1 MRARS
6 VVAVV
11 LTTVLLFGVFL
22 AGVLGLLAVSER
34 GGPFA
39 FGGDRVA
46 VIEIEGLIVDPL
58 PVVRELEEHRDDP
71 SVRAVVVRIDSPG
84 GVVGPSQEIYEAIR
98 RVRAKDKPV
107 VASLGAVAASGG
119 YYIAAAADRIVA
131 NPGTLTGSIGVIMH
145 LAELEG
151 LFKKIGVRYEV
162 IKSGR
167 YKDLGSFA
175 RRMTQDE
182 RRLLQ
187 DLLDD
192 VHLQFVEAV
201 AEGRGLDREVVL
213 ALADGRIFS
222 GRQARGLQ
230 LVDALGGLQEA
241 VELAAELGGIPGKP
255 RVLYPRRPFSLLDLA
270 RWLIGDRGA
279 LPALGLL
286 RSTKTPL
293 YLME

>member
-11 LTTVLLFGVFL
+11 LTTVLLFVVFL

-192 VHLQFVEAV
+192 VYLQFVEAV
-201 AEGRGLDREVVL
+201 AEGRGLDREAVL

>member
-11 LTTVLLFGVFL
+11 LTTALLFVAFL

-34 GGPFA
+34 GGPLA
-39 FGGDRVA
+39 FGGNRVA
-46 VIEIEGLIVDPL
+46 VIEIEGLIVDAL

-84 GVVGPSQEIYEAIR
+84 GVVGPSQEIHEAIR

-255 RVLYPRRPFSLLDLA
+255 RVLYPRRPFSLLDFA

>member
-192 VHLQFVEAV
+192 VYLQFVEAV
-201 AEGRGLDREVVL
+201 AEGRGLDREAVL

>member
-11 LTTVLLFGVFL
+11 LTTVLLFVAFL
-22 AGVLGLLAVSER
+22 AGVLGLLAVRDGER
-34 GGPFA
+34 PFA
-39 FGGDRVA
+39 LGGGRVA
-46 VIEIEGLIVDPL
+46 VVEIEGLIVDAL
-58 PVVRELEEHRDDP
+58 PVVRQLEEHRDDP

-98 RVRAKDKPV
+98 RVRAEDKPV

-119 YYIAAAADRIVA
+119 YYIAAATDRIVA
-131 NPGTLTGSIGVIMH
+131 NPGTLTGSIGVIMQ

-151 LFKKIGVRYEV
+151 LFQKVGIRYEV
-162 IKSGR
+162 IKSGQ

-175 RRMTQDE
+175 RRMTEDE
-182 RRLLQ
+182 RRLIEA
-187 DLLDD
+187 LLDD
-192 VHLQFVEAV
+192 VYQQFVEAV
-201 AEGRGLDREVVL
+201 AEGRGLDREAVL
-213 ALADGRIFS
+213 TLADGRIFS

-230 LVDALGGLQEA
+230 LVDALGGLQDA
-241 VELAAELGGIPGKP
+241 IELAAKMGGIPGKP

-270 RWLIGDRGA
+270 RWLVGDRGT

>member
-201 AEGRGLDREVVL
+201 AEGRGLDREAVL

>member
-11 LTTVLLFGVFL
+11 LTTVLLFVVFL

-84 GVVGPSQEIYEAIR
+84 GGVGPSQEIYEAIR